1 MNKDVK
7 KWFSKV
13 IYFFKCVYIVLIVIN
28 ALLSEVNLFLDQI
41 GLK

>member
-28 ALLSEVNLFLDQI
+28 ALLSVLDQI